1 VNIAMIFKDKPSN
14 FMTSAELEEEIRKHR
29 VETKRLLAEVRKIRS
44 AEAETNNSTLSDKMG
59 E

>member
-1 VNIAMIFKDKPSN
+1 MFFKDKPSN

-29 VETKRLLAEVRKIRS
+29 AETKRLLAEARKRRTE
-44 AEAETNNSTLSDKMG
+44 EAESNTATPPDKR